1 MGVDWES
8 DPQEALAR
16 AGPGGNYFKVD
27 LPDGTQM
34 VHLLKGRFDL
44 QFGRWVVLSL
54 TVNADY
60 IRIVLANLLGLSKR
74 IDWKACSQTES
85 EEKAD
90 AQAFKK
96 AFKAFDPA
104 QA

>member
-8 DPQEALAR
+8 DPQMALTR

-44 QFGRWVVLSL
+44 QFGRC
-54 TVNADY
+54 VNEAACCADRL
-60 IRIVLANLLGLSKR
+60 RIVLANLLGLNKR
-74 IDWKACSQTES
+74 IDWKACSQTEA